1 MKFKKAILVVSIL
14 TIIAVATIV
23 FAKKRSEEIIKQKE
37 EEVLD
42 HLEFDDDS
50 SDYDIEIIEES
61 NDDIIEELNDEP
73 IVNSNDIVETQKIE
87 YDGDETIDFDEGD
100 DEIEQPSEK
109 PIIVS
114 PEDVKTNEKKE
125 VIIAIDDGNNS
136 TDIIPD

>member
-1 MKFKKAILVVSIL
+1 MKFKKAVLVVSIL

-61 NDDIIEELNDEP
+61 NDEIIEESNDEP
-73 IVNSNDIVETQKIE
+73 IVNSNDVVETQKIE

-100 DEIEQPSEK
+100 DEIEKPSEK